1 MRFPQARLL
10 IFAKTPM
17 PGQVKTRLATRLGP
31 VGAAK
36 LYRRLLRRTL
46 HIASGSSLCPV
57 QLWCAP
63 DTRHGF
69 FQRCRRNYGIGLR
82 RQQGADLGQRMHHA
96 LNTVL
101 RQAPYAVLIGGDC
114 PSLGEAELQAALM
127 ALAAG
132 RDAVLGP
139 AADGGYV
146 LIGLRRSD
154 GTLFRRIAWGNSAV
168 LAATRR
174 RLRRA
179 GLDWV
184 ELPPGWDVDRP
195 ADLRRLHR
203 QFPDL
208 TASSSKVGTAFMVPA
223 SGKQTLGIK

>member
-1 MRFPQARLL
+1 MRFPRARLL
-10 IFAKTPM
+10 IFAKAPV
-17 PGQVKTRLATRLGP
+17 PGQVKTRLMARLGQ

-36 LYRRLLRRTL
+36 LYQRLLRRTL
-46 HIASGSSLCPV
+46 RIASRASLCPV

-69 FQRCRRNYGIGLR
+69 FHLCRQGYGITLHC
-82 RQQGADLGQRMHHA
+82 QQGVDLGQRMHHA

-101 RQAPYAVLIGGDC
+101 RQSPYAILIGGDC
-114 PSLGEAELQAALM
+114 PPLGEMELHTALM
-127 ALAAG
+127 ALATG

-146 LIGLRRSD
+146 LIGLRRPNR
-154 GTLFRRIAWGNSAV
+154 TLFGQIAWGSSTV

-184 ELPPGWDVDRP
+184 ELPPGWDLDRP
-195 ADLRRLHR
+195 ADLRRLDR
-203 QFPDL
+203 L
-208 TASSSKVGTAFMVPA
+208 LGNASLLPNLLPSC
-223 SGKQTLGIK
+223 LL